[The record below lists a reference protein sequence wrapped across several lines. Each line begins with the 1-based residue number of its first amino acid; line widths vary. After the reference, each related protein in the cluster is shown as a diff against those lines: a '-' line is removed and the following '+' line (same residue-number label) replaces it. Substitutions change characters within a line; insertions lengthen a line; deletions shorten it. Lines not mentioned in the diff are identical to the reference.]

1 MNMFDEKINTLREQK
16 RQLQN
21 KKTEIQQGGKMTGS
35 QLTFKEAMN
44 QKISENKKTKSEQGK
59 ILEIV
64 RNINAQLEA
73 IEEEKRALLK

>member
-1 MNMFDEKINTLREQK
+1 MFDEKINTLREQK

-21 KKTEIQQGGKMTGS
+21 KKTEIQHGGKMTGS